1 LAARGYLRIEEMADA
16 EPDWLIT
23 RIRPASHLGS
33 GQGLLRYEKTLL
45 RGMFR
50 RTDHVRLSQLSRTSA
65 AAISTAYAQLSG
77 ISARG

>member
-1 LAARGYLRIEEMADA
+1 
-16 EPDWLIT
+16 
-23 RIRPASHLGS
+23 
-33 GQGLLRYEKTLL
+33 LLRYEKTLL